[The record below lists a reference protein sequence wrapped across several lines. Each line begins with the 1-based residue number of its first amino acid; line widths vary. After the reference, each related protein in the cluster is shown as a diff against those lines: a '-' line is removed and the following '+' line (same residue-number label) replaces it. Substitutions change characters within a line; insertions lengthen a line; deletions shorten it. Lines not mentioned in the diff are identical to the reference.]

1 MAGVKRKCLREPGLE
16 PEVDSQEVG
25 AAGQVGAKRRRV
37 EFEDVTIYSFSRRQG
52 HTCVP
57 SQVRRGTQSSRDTSS
72 LLHNVHYSIGGHNIV
87 FVVSLILNFSKLILF
102 CCSIVLLT
110 R

>member
-16 PEVDSQEVG
+16 PEVDSHE
-25 AAGQVGAKRRRV
+25 AGSEGQAAKRRRV

-57 SQVRRGTQSSRDTSS
+57 SQVSSRETSS
-72 LLHNVHYSIGGHNIV
+72 LLHNVSVHYSIGGHNIV
-87 FVVSLILNFSKLILF
+87 FVVSLISQNLF
-102 CCSIVLLT
+102 CSVVVLLT

>member
-16 PEVDSQEVG
+16 PEVDSQE
-25 AAGQVGAKRRRV
+25 AGSEGQAAKRRRV

-57 SQVRRGTQSSRDTSS
+57 SQVSRHPEQPRYELTTS
-72 LLHNVHYSIGGHNIV
+72 
-87 FVVSLILNFSKLILF
+87 
-102 CCSIVLLT
+102 
-110 R
+110 